1 MKSKINLIFLT
12 LLVLISCSKKD
23 EPNSVNESR
32 KVNLIGNVEKGPFVR
47 GSTLTIYELNDQFV
61 PNGKSFKTE
70 ILDDK
75 GSFSLKGLEISSK
88 YVQITANGYYF
99 DELTSELSKST
110 VSLNAIAEVENE
122 KTINV
127 NVLTHLEEKR
137 LRKLINGGMSYA
149 NAKIQAQKELY
160 SSFNVKDDVNILSA
174 ENVSFTQNN
183 VNSTILFGISASIL
197 KMAESSEAKLTEL
210 LSVFSQDFEDDGA
223 LQENNLNK
231 IKESFERLN
240 AEFLN
245 ENIKSRFEKLGVEI
259 NDFKFLDVFK
269 SGFKADSINVVIVE
283 DNIFK
288 EDFDVFYQGAL
299 SNHIKNIQQY
309 FFIEGLYANTIDD
322 ASLKNNVFYK
332 HQLVGYESDLKNI
345 FSTIY
350 NSIRNYNTIINKAE
364 IYKESK
370 NALISKD
377 KSNILLAY
385 SYWQLINFF
394 GDPFYV
400 NPENFEDFNLI
411 VRLTR
416 SNKNTVYTDLIRRV
430 EGSITNLN
438 GKDNKMADFGRLI
451 AAKIYLEL
459 KEYSKANKLI
469 EEIIGSNAYS
479 LSTKSNALNEGKEI
493 IFTNPINLES
503 LQWIDS
509 NFQKYVKKGN
519 YLSFGRFTE
528 VLLIGAELNV
538 KLDNSTKALEY
549 LNMVRLRNNKEK
561 LSQNSSIINNI
572 MLEYKEDLKNEGVY
586 FSFLKRNDLAKETLN
601 IEGFRQLFPIPQDQI
616 YINPNA
622 TQNPG
627 YN

>member
-1 MKSKINLIFLT
+1 MKLNFKLFFLT
-12 LLVLISCSKKD
+12 LLVFISCSKKD

-110 VSLNAIAEVENE
+110 ISLNAIAEVEND

-149 NAKIQAQKELY
+149 NAKVQAQKELY

-210 LSVFSQDFEDDGA
+210 LSVFSQDFEDGA
-223 LQENNLNK
+223 LKEDNLNK
-231 IKESFERLN
+231 IKESFEQLN
-240 AEFLN
+240 GDFLN
-245 ENIKSRFEKLGVEI
+245 QNIKSRFEKLGVEI
-259 NDFKFLDVFK
+259 KDFKFLDVFK
-269 SGFKADSINVVIVE
+269 SGFEGDGGISIDPVE
-283 DNIFK
+283 HVK

-299 SNHIKNIQQY
+299 SNHIKIIEQY

-322 ASLKNNVFYK
+322 VSLKNNVFYK

-350 NSIRNYNTIINKAE
+350 NNIRNYNTIINKAE

-385 SYWQLINFF
+385 SYWQLMNFF

-400 NPENFEDFNLI
+400 NPENYEDFDLI
-411 VRLTR
+411 VRLSR

-469 EEIIGSNAYS
+469 EEIISSNAYS
-479 LSTKSNALNEGKEI
+479 LSIKNNALNEGREI
-493 IFTNPINLES
+493 IFSNPINIES
-503 LQWIDS
+503 LQGINS
-509 NFQKYVKKGN
+509 NFQKYAKKGN

-601 IEGFRQLFPIPQDQI
+601 IEGFRQLFPIPQDEI
-616 YINPNA
+616 NLNPNA
-622 TQNPG
+622 RQNPG